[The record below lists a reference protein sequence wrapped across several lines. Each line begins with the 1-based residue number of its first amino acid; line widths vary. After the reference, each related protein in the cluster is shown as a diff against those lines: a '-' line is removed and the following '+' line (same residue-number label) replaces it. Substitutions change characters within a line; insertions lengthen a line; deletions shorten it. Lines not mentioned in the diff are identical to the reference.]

1 MTDSLERPP
10 SPSSAVATVLGG
22 RYLLG
27 ECIGEGGSALV
38 YRARDTH
45 LEREVAVKI
54 LHDYVVP
61 ADRVRFEREIR
72 TLAHLEHPGVVSIHD
87 IGHDGEGRLYFIM
100 QILEGGAFHQL
111 GPLEDSPEMLERF
124 FRASLR
130 VIDTLEYLHA
140 SNLIHR
146 DLTPHNIL
154 LGKDGQPRVMDFGL
168 VYLSEG
174 TRDLTRSG
182 YTLGTPHYMAPE
194 QAKGLSIGSYSDIYA
209 FGAVMYRATTGAV
222 LFEADN
228 DQSVLFQH
236 VYEQP
241 LRPDHRNPALPAM
254 VSSLVLSF
262 LEKSPEKRPGT
273 GAGARNLLEQTRGRT
288 WFEHSAGQYRGGRA
302 RSGVQPGGPAHP
314 TSLEGCWETALG
326 GEVSWPAAVTG
337 GRDLLTVGTR
347 DGKLHLLEHSGHIR
361 VSLNAADEVTA
372 PATLEP
378 DALVYASWDGVVRC
392 LHPQSLKERWTFKA
406 KAEVTAAP
414 TRWGNRVMVAARD
427 GFLYALNAETGLLEW
442 SFKAGGPLTAS
453 PLMWSHTVI
462 LADEGGWIQALE
474 ARTGKAL
481 WKVKLETVNATPA
494 IARLE
499 DAQLE
504 GNGDNAAMLLVPGWS
519 GELSALRLEC
529 KGPFVYP
536 AADPLEW
543 TYDLEGEL
551 WASPAVYEGVVY
563 AASWSGVL
571 HALTLEDAEDVWAL
585 DLGGRVTSSPV
596 VSGAFLYV
604 ATEEGRVAVV
614 DREAGRIVW
623 ERQFEV
629 GVQAT
634 PLVQDGVLYVAFMD
648 GTIRAFREI

>member
-10 SPSSAVATVLGG
+10 SSPVLLGG

-27 ECIGEGGSALV
+27 ERIGEGGSALV

-87 IGHDGEGRLYFIM
+87 IGHDAQGRLYFIM
-100 QILEGGAFHQL
+100 QILEGGAFHLL

-124 FRASLR
+124 FRVSLR

-154 LGKDGQPRVMDFGL
+154 LGRDGQPRVMDFGL

-236 VYEQP
+236 VYETP
-241 LRPDHRNPALPAM
+241 PTPDQRNPALPQA

-262 LEKSPEKRPGT
+262 LEKSPEKRPSS
-273 GAGARNLLEQTRGRT
+273 GAGARNLLERTKGRT
-288 WFEHSAGQYRGGRA
+288 WSEHSAGQYRGGRA

-314 TSLEGCWETALG
+314 INLEQCWETALG

-347 DGKLHLLEHSGHIR
+347 DGKLHLLEHSGSVR
-361 VSLNAADEVTA
+361 VSLSAADEVTA

-378 DALVYASWDGVVRC
+378 ESLIYASWDGVVRC
-392 LHPQSLKERWTFKA
+392 LHPLSFETRWTFRA

-414 TRWGNRVMVAARD
+414 TRWGNRVLVAARD
-427 GFLYALNAETGLLEW
+427 GFLYALNLESGLLEW

-453 PLMWSHTVI
+453 PLLWSHTLV
-462 LADEGGWIQALE
+462 LADESGWIQALE
-474 ARTGKAL
+474 ASSGKAL

-499 DAQLE
+499 EAGTPE
-504 GNGDNAAMLLVPGWS
+504 NAAAMLLVPGWS
-519 GELSALRLEC
+519 GELSALRLER

-536 AADPLEW
+536 AQDPLEW
-543 TYDLEGEL
+543 TFDLEGEL
-551 WASPAVYEGVVY
+551 WASPAVYGGVVY

-585 DLGGRVTSSPV
+585 NLGGRVTSSPV
-596 VSGAFLYV
+596 VSGAFVYV

-623 ERQFEV
+623 ERQFGV

-648 GTIRAFREI
+648 GTVRAFREI